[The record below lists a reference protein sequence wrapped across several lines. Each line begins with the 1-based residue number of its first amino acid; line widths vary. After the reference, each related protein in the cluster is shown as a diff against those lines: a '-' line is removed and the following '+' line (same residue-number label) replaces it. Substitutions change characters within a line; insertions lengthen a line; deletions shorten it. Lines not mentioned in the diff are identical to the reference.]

1 MSLFILFWAP
11 RQSLN
16 TSEGALS
23 QAGLS
28 GRPFHSL
35 PLDPNLAVTL
45 AILGAPSETSQA
57 PVERPRPFSE
67 IRCLSLCVSVMSSS
81 VPHRSR
87 AAASFLY
94 MLILDQ
100 VITSSDKL
108 ISVIQAKINLL
119 EGSSSFSRNALQML
133 TMDEIYIKTLEIFD
147 WPPVDSLLLLCLTCC
162 SSFQPLKAVARR
174 I

>member
-1 MSLFILFWAP
+1 M
-11 RQSLN
+11 
-16 TSEGALS
+16 
-23 QAGLS
+23 
-28 GRPFHSL
+28 
-35 PLDPNLAVTL
+35 
-45 AILGAPSETSQA
+45 
-57 PVERPRPFSE
+57 
-67 IRCLSLCVSVMSSS
+67 SVMSSS

-147 WPPVDSLLLLCLTCC
+147 
-162 SSFQPLKAVARR
+162 
-174 I
+174 